1 MKQTELKRKTPLK
14 AKTQLRARTSLKPK
28 QVPQQSKKHKCK
40 SKKPKLKKT
49 ESIMHERDG
58 TCYLCMLL
66 HSNYAVYHYT
76 EEHHIFFGTAKRKL
90 SEQHGLKVNLCTYH
104 HRGDINGKQEA
115 VHSNK
120 EINLLLRA
128 AGQRAFEKNHTRQ
141 EFMEVFQ
148 ENNLDREEQEGI
160 A

>member
-1 MKQTELKRKTPLK
+1 MKRTELKRKTPLK

-28 QVPQQSKKHKCK
+28 TAWQQSKKRKCK
-40 SKKPKLKKT
+40 SKKPRPKKT

-66 HSNYAVYHYT
+66 HSNYAVYNYT

-90 SEQHGLKVNLCTYH
+90 SEKYGLKAYLCMAH

-120 EINLLLRA
+120 AINLLLRA
-128 AGQRAFEKNHTRQ
+128 AGQKAFEQIHTRQ
-141 EFMEVFQ
+141 DFQEIFQ
-148 ENNLDREEQEGI
+148 ENNLEQEGI